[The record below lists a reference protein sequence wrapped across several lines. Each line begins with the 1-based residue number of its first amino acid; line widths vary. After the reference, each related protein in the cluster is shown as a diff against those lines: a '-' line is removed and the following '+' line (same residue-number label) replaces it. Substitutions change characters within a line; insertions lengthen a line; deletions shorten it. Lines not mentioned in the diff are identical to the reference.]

1 MLGAVGGWSVLA
13 KLKGAVIAPATI
25 TVDPFSQ

>member
-13 KLKGAVIAPATI
+13 KLEGAVIAPATI
-25 TVDPFSQ
+25 TVNSFSK